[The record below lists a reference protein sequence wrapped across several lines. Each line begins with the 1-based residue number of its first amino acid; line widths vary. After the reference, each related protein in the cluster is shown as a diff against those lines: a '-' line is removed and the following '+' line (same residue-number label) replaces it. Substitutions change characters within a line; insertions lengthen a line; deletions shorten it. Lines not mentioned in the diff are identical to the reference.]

1 MQVQNQDI
9 PKNVLQGCEDY
20 KVKVLKSNIL
30 LNASKEL
37 LFKIS
42 DNKNEIESVDI
53 HILGISSLLKSVIE
67 VLAYSSLILDQ
78 EINQNLDSLQNAIIK
93 VEKIN
98 PKWLPH
104 IIETEVNEENKTHSF
119 YQQQVKDN
127 YLFLSNL
134 LLKDKTQIPTSSE
147 QKDIINKLDLMI
159 NGLSKLVTY
168 HKVDLFNCEYFYTI
182 NIEKGI
188 VEGNIFL
195 KSNPVL

>member
-20 KVKVLKSNIL
+20 KAKALESNIL

-98 PKWLPH
+98 PK
-104 IIETEVNEENKTHSF
+104 
-119 YQQQVKDN
+119 
-127 YLFLSNL
+127 
-134 LLKDKTQIPTSSE
+134 
-147 QKDIINKLDLMI
+147 
-159 NGLSKLVTY
+159 
-168 HKVDLFNCEYFYTI
+168 
-182 NIEKGI
+182 
-188 VEGNIFL
+188 
-195 KSNPVL
+195 